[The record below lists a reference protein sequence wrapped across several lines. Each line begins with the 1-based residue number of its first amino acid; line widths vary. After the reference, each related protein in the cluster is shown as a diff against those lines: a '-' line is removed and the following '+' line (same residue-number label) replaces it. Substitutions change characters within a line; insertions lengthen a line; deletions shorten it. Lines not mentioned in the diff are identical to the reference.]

1 MFWKDCLLGRIH
13 FSNERFSCQSLFCND
28 ACLATSIFLTRSFQL
43 IWAKENFRLAPSRI
57 SWQKVLSHFNNCIEN
72 THPGLFLPLSC
83 RWNYQSSVQVE
94 KETNKEQTNKQRV
107 EAQTSEEQIPNKS
120 CSIFWIP
127 RWPLSSQ
134 STITVAFTTPLTL
147 STGTSNRINVC

>member
-57 SWQKVLSHFNNCIEN
+57 SWQKVLSDFNICLEN

-94 KETNKEQTNKQRV
+94 KETNKQRTPV
-107 EAQTSEEQIPNKS
+107 QTSEEEIPNKS
-120 CSIFWIP
+120 CMQYLLDP
-127 RWPLSSQ
+127 EMAPLFPKYHYCGLYHTAYIEHRYKQ
-134 STITVAFTTPLTL
+134 
-147 STGTSNRINVC
+147 RR